1 MPRDIVK
8 EARHIPLHTYSS
20 EDAQDSMFD
29 EAVQL
34 LAQHDVASASL
45 LQRRLSLG
53 YARAARLLDQ
63 LEEVGVIGPA
73 EGAKPRE
80 VLISSY
86 EDYTNR
92 SFKKPHVAP
101 VETDPDWNSYK
112 SPNWKSHVTQSS
124 SIQMFETISKN
135 SATSP
140 LSFPLGWEKESLKFT
155 TLSDSPHCIITG
167 SPQSRK
173 LEYVDSMLLS
183 LITFS
188 SPTQLR
194 IVLLDGAHYLSPYN
208 DIPHLLTPVTA
219 EPDKALAAL
228 RWGEM
233 EMERRWNDFSKA
245 NCRDIASYNKAS
257 SNPMSHIVY
266 VITQIDA
273 CMSYAKNE
281 FIEGLKN
288 MTSQGSRAGIHIVLV
303 SDSLASRSIPKE
315 IRENIPTVIS
325 FKSTWDGSSKPKDS
339 EGLAPNELLYKNGV
353 DNTVTTLD
361 APFLVESE
369 VLGILK
375 EIKNRNDLA

>member
-1 MPRDIVK
+1 MPRDILK
-8 EARHIPLHTYSS
+8 EARRIALHTYSS

-34 LAQHDVASASL
+34 MAKHDVASAAL

-63 LEEVGVIGPA
+63 LEEAGVIGPA
-73 EGAKPRE
+73 EGSKPRE

-101 VETDPDWNSYK
+101 EESDPDWNSYE
-112 SPNWKSHVTQSS
+112 SPNWKSVLTQSS
-124 SIQMFETISKN
+124 SIQLFEAISK
-135 SATSP
+135 SSSTSP
-140 LSFPLGWEKESLKFT
+140 LSFPLGWEKESLKIT
-155 TLSDSPHCIITG
+155 TLSDTPHCIITG
-167 SPQSRK
+167 SPHSRK
-173 LEYVDSMLLS
+173 LEFIDTMLLS
-183 LITFS
+183 LIAFS

-194 IVLLDGAHYLSPYN
+194 IVLHDGAHYLSPYN
-208 DIPHLLTPVTA
+208 GIPHLLTPVTA

-233 EMERRWNDFSKA
+233 EMESRWSEFSKA
-245 NCRDIASYNKAS
+245 NCRDIDSYNKAS
-257 SNPMSHIVY
+257 SNPMSHILY
-266 VITQIDA
+266 IITQIDE

-281 FIEGLKN
+281 ITEELKKL
-288 MTSQGSRAGIHIVLV
+288 TSQGFRAGIHIVLV

-315 IRENIPTVIS
+315 IRENIPNVIS

-339 EGLAPNELLYKNGV
+339 EGLTPNELLYKNDE

-361 APFLVESE
+361 APFLEESE

-375 EIKNRNDLA
+375 EIKKV